1 MAASGAWV
9 GTIGAGGGNW
19 EGARAELLRPGL
31 SATGGVMGLDLSTG
45 WGNGWG
51 ASAVAGDVVFLPA
64 AAAGTALAVVGSL
77 TGLTAAGV
85 WADWPVFAT
94 AATLEA
100 KGLAMTFGASL
111 GAGLTAG
118 LLTAGFLAAGFLT
131 AGFLAAGFLSAGLG
145 RTAALTTGSTDFLT
159 AAFTP
164 ATGWVDLAM
173 GFTAVLSGVFGFTG
187 GFAVAL
193 TRGALTA
200 GLLEE
205 AACGRPSP
213 ADAAGSCGG
222 VIRVF

>member
-1 MAASGAWV
+1 
-9 GTIGAGGGNW
+9 
-19 EGARAELLRPGL
+19 
-31 SATGGVMGLDLSTG
+31 MGLDLSTG

-51 ASAVAGDVVFLPA
+51 AGAVAGDVVFLPA

-77 TGLTAAGV
+77 TGLTGLTAAGV
-85 WADWPVFAT
+85 WADWPVFAA

-100 KGLAMTFGASL
+100 KGLTMTFEASL

-118 LLTAGFLAAGFLT
+118 LLTAGFLT
-131 AGFLAAGFLSAGLG
+131 AGFLEAGFLSAGLG
-145 RTAALTTGSTDFLT
+145 RAAALTTGSTDFLT